1 MPNYSPQQ
9 KDYARYRLERSLED
23 LQSAQALLIDGHF
36 RAANNRAYYAIFHAI
51 RAALALKSVDS
62 SKHSG
67 VISEFRRLFIKEGL
81 LPVELSQ
88 MIGAAFTIRNASD
101 YDDMFIASKSE
112 TKEQIENAKYVYEQ
126 IEKYINTELVP

>member
-1 MPNYSPQQ
+1 MPEYSPQQ
-9 KDYARYRLERSLED
+9 VDYAKYRLERSQED
-23 LQSAQALLIDGHF
+23 LQCAEKLFDDGHF
-36 RAANNRAYYAIFHAI
+36 

-67 VISEFRRLFIKEGL
+67 VISEFRKIYIKSGSIPAE
-81 LPVELSQ
+81 VSQ

-101 YDDMFIASKSE
+101 YDDMFIASKDE

-126 IEKYINTELVP
+126 ISVYIGKQLD

>member
-1 MPNYSPQQ
+1 MPEYSPQQ
-9 KDYARYRLERSLED
+9 VDYAKYRLERSQED
-23 LQSAQALLIDGHF
+23 LQCAEKLFDDGHF
-36 RAANNRAYYAIFHAI
+36 RTANNRAYYAIFHAI

-67 VISEFRRLFIKEGL
+67 VISEFRKIYIKSGSIPAE
-81 LPVELSQ
+81 VSQ

-101 YDDMFIASKSE
+101 YDDMFIASKDE

-126 IEKYINTELVP
+126 ISVYIGKQLD

>member
-1 MPNYSPQQ
+1 MQNAKEVMESGSY
-9 KDYARYRLERSLED
+9 KLALNRS
-23 LQSAQALLIDGHF
+23 
-36 RAANNRAYYAIFHAI
+36 YYAIFHAI

-67 VISEFRRLFIKEGL
+67 VISEFRKIYIKSGSIPAE
-81 LPVELSQ
+81 VSQ

-101 YDDMFIASKSE
+101 YDDMFIASKDE

-126 IEKYINTELVP
+126 ISVYIGKQLD

>member
-1 MPNYSPQQ
+1 MPNYSSQQ

-23 LQSAQALLIDGHF
+23 LQSPQALLIDGHF

-126 IEKYINTELVP
+126 IEKYINAELVP

>member
-1 MPNYSPQQ
+1 MPDYSPQQ

-23 LQSAQALLIDGHF
+23 LQSAQELFIDGHF

-51 RAALALKSVDS
+51 RAALALESADS

-67 VISEFRRLFIKEGL
+67 IISEFRRLFIKEGL

-126 IEKYINTELVP
+126 IEKYINTELAP

>member
-1 MPNYSPQQ
+1 MPNYSSQQ

-51 RAALALKSVDS
+51 RAALALKSVAS

>member
-1 MPNYSPQQ
+1 MPEYSPQQ
-9 KDYARYRLERSLED
+9 VDYAKYRLERSQED
-23 LQSAQALLIDGHF
+23 LQCAEKLFDDGHF
-36 RAANNRAYYAIFHAI
+36 RAANNRAYYEIFHAI

-67 VISEFRRLFIKEGL
+67 VISEFRKIYIKSGSIPAE
-81 LPVELSQ
+81 VSQ

-101 YDDMFIASKSE
+101 YDDMFIASKDE

-126 IEKYINTELVP
+126 ISVYIGKQLD

>member
-1 MPNYSPQQ
+1 MPNYSSQQ

-23 LQSAQALLIDGHF
+23 F
-36 RAANNRAYYAIFHAI
+36 

>member
-1 MPNYSPQQ
+1 MPEYSPQQ
-9 KDYARYRLERSLED
+9 VDYAKYRLERSQED
-23 LQSAQALLIDGHF
+23 LQCAEKLFNDGHF

-67 VISEFRRLFIKEGL
+67 VISEFRKIYIKSGSIPAE
-81 LPVELSQ
+81 VSQ

-101 YDDMFIASKSE
+101 
-112 TKEQIENAKYVYEQ
+112 
-126 IEKYINTELVP
+126 